1 MKKILALL
9 LSAVTLFTL
18 ISCNS
23 KLNDSDPDTDTV
35 ASEAQNEA
43 EKEENIVVPPTRVS
57 ANPSKA
63 MYVGGCTTMEELY
76 EESDVI
82 AYIRIKNW
90 LGDATQE
97 EYLGVTCFEAEVL
110 EVYKGDIEDEFV
122 LVQMGTPARTC
133 KDYPL
138 HTYGQEMFVFLYD
151 IQDYLSGLETYHP
164 PFEYENSY
172 QTVGGPL
179 NIWYTAEVDGEMYIA
194 PKFDSAIKD
203 DMISMTAQ
211 ACDST
216 VSSRVA
222 YSLMAADAIDNP
234 GNSLDF
240 VIKLDDMI
248 EFIKTYE
255 EQLHGVRKAVKERK
269 YVI

>member
-23 KLNDSDPDTDTV
+23 NVNDSDLDNDTV
-35 ASEAQNEA
+35 ADEAKSEA
-43 EKEENIVVPPTRVS
+43 EKEENIVVPPTRVT
-57 ANPSKA
+57 ANPSKGLY
-63 MYVGGCTTMEELY
+63 METCTTMEELY
-76 EESDVI
+76 ENADVI
-82 AYIRIKNW
+82 AYIRVKNW

-97 EYLGVTCFEAEVL
+97 EYSGVTCFEAEVL
-110 EVYKGDIEDEFV
+110 EVYKGDIGNEFV
-122 LVQMGTPARTC
+122 LVQDGTSTRTY

-138 HTYGQEMFVFLYD
+138 FTYGKEMLVFLAEGKSREENVKEKHP
-151 IQDYLSGLETYHP
+151 DYP
-164 PFEYENSY
+164 DFEYDNAY
-172 QTVGGPL
+172 ILCGGPT
-179 NIWYTAEVDGEMYIA
+179 NIWYTTSIDGQVYIT

-216 VSSRVA
+216 ISVRVA
-222 YSLMAADAIDNP
+222 DSLMTADSIDNP

-255 EQLHGVRKAVKERK
+255 DK
-269 YVI
+269 